1 MSHKFYGSNNED
13 PARSFSF
20 RLNGETVHVANV
32 PTQTTLL
39 DYVRSR
45 NLTGAK
51 EGCAEGECG
60 ACAVA
65 LVKAR
70 DGACMYV
77 PCNSCLLLL
86 PMVAGQEVY
95 TVESLGRPDNLHEV
109 QRAMSDAGGSQC
121 GYCTPGFTVSLF
133 AEYYRPGRSG
143 PCGIDALG
151 GNLCRCTGYRPI
163 RDAAL
168 SLKDAPQDGFSK
180 RLRQPAPEIG
190 PIEYQHNNNEFS
202 RPASLSECLEILR
215 SSEDARLVAGNT
227 DLGVESNLKYV
238 RYRHLVSVEAIPE
251 LRIFHE
257 NDESVEIGAA
267 LSLAEIEAHWQ
278 TAPSVVDEWFPL
290 FASPLIRNRATLGG
304 NLATASPI
312 GDAAPVLLALDAQ
325 VKIAGVE
332 GIRTEPLSAFFT
344 GYRKTLLDP
353 GEVLVSVIIQK
364 PYPTYARFFKAAK
377 RRQDDISTVAA
388 CFVVILDRA
397 RRVLSARIAFG
408 GVAAVPLRVPSAEH
422 RLIGQNW
429 SSATIR
435 RAQDAIASSLTPMSD
450 HRGSADYRLS
460 LAQSLLEKF
469 WSEIEE
475 VAA

>member
-1 MSHKFYGSNNED
+1 MSHKSHRSDDEGS
-13 PARSFSF
+13 AHSFSF
-20 RLNGETVHVANV
+20 RLNGETVHVSNV
-32 PTQTTLL
+32 ATQTTLL

-70 DGACMYV
+70 DGACVYV
-77 PCNSCLLLL
+77 PCNSCLLFL

-95 TVESLGRPDNLHEV
+95 TVESLGRPDNLHAV
-109 QRAMSDAGGSQC
+109 QKAMADAGGSQC

-143 PCGIDALG
+143 PCSIDALG

-168 SLKDAPQDGFSK
+168 SLEHAPHDGFSA
-180 RLRQPAPEIG
+180 RLSEPAPEIG
-190 PIEYQHNNNEFS
+190 SVEYRYNNTEFS
-202 RPASLSECLEILR
+202 RPATLSESLAVLR
-215 SSEDARLVAGNT
+215 YSEDARLVAGNT
-227 DLGVESNLKYV
+227 DLGVDSNLKYA

-251 LRIFHE
+251 LHIFQE
-257 NDESVEIGAA
+257 TDEFVEIGSA
-267 LSLAEIEAHWQ
+267 LSLSEIESYWT
-278 TAPSVVDEWFPL
+278 TAPPVIDEWLPL

-325 VKIAGVE
+325 VKIAGAD
-332 GIRTEPLSAFFT
+332 GTRTEPLSAFFT
-344 GYRKTLLDP
+344 GYRKTLLNPRD
-353 GEVLVSVIIQK
+353 VLVSVVIQK
-364 PYPTYARFFKAAK
+364 PYPMHARFFKAAK
-377 RRQDDISTVAA
+377 RRLDDISTVAA
-388 CFVVILDRA
+388 CFAVSLDRS
-397 RRVLSARIAFG
+397 RRVQSARIAFG
-408 GVAAVPLRVPSAEH
+408 GVAAVPLRVPLAED
-422 RLIGQNW
+422 RLIGQIWN
-429 SSATIR
+429 SATIG
-435 RAQDAIASSLTPMSD
+435 RAQEAIASTLTPMSD

-460 LAQSLLEKF
+460 LAQSVLEKF